1 MDSTKRTTI
10 LNEYN
15 AGQRKLP
22 STAAAMHAYLV
33 ADMEIDIADAELDA
47 MRTRV
52 REQERLEAE
61 RKAAEERRLHDFS
74 KQTALQ
80 EQAEHNAE
88 VISAFAEKAR
98 QTTLQSGKTVE
109 EADIIF
115 DSATQEITA
124 VVEAATR
131 P

>member
-47 MRTRV
+47 MRTKV
-52 REQERLEAE
+52 QTQERLEAE
-61 RKAAEERRLHDFS
+61 RRAEEERRNQDRS
-74 KQTALQ
+74 KQAALQ
-80 EQAEHNAE
+80 EQAAHNAD
-88 VISAFAEKAR
+88 VINTFAEKAR
-98 QTTLQSGKTVE
+98 QTALQSGKTVE
-109 EADIIF
+109 EADVIF
-115 DSATQEITA
+115 HSATQEITA

>member
-1 MDSTKRTTI
+1 M
-10 LNEYN
+10 
-15 AGQRKLP
+15 Q
-22 STAAAMHAYLV
+22 AYLV

-61 RKAAEERRLHDFS
+61 RKAAEERRLQDHN

-80 EQAEHNAE
+80 EQAAHNAE
-88 VISAFAEKAR
+88 VISTFAEKAR
-98 QTTLQSGKTVE
+98 QTALQSGKTAE
-109 EADIIF
+109 EADAIF
-115 DSATQEITA
+115 HSATQEITA